1 MKKSNCKSIY
11 IFLALL
17 TLVAGSFATAQ
28 EAPSAKPP
36 ANVQGKW
43 TFYCNDPSGR
53 TSSKYIEI
61 QQDGN
66 TLKGH
71 FKGPNQSGGIEGTI
85 EEQHIVFRT
94 KTRTVLTFR
103 GRVEGDKIDGTFH
116 AREGTGTFQGVRT
129 SN

>member
-1 MKKSNCKSIY
+1 MKNSNRKSIY
-11 IFLALL
+11 MFLAVLVL
-17 TLVAGSFATAQ
+17 TAGPFASAQ
-28 EAPSAKPP
+28 EPPAARPP

-43 TFYCNDPSGR
+43 TFYCNDPNGS

-61 QQDGN
+61 EQDGN

-85 EEQHIVFRT
+85 EQQHIVFRT
-94 KTRTVLTFR
+94 KTREVLTFR
-103 GRVEGDKIDGTFH
+103 GRVEGDRIEGTFH
-116 AREGTGTFQGVRT
+116 ARAGTGNFQGVRT

>member
-1 MKKSNCKSIY
+1 MKIANRKSMY
-11 IFLALL
+11 LLLA
-17 TLVAGSFATAQ
+17 TLVLTTGSFATAQ
-28 EAPSAKPP
+28 EAPAPKPP

-43 TFYCNDPSGR
+43 TFYCNDPNGS

-61 QQDGN
+61 EQDGN

-85 EEQHIVFRT
+85 QEQHIVFRT
-94 KTRTVLTFR
+94 KTRQVLTFR